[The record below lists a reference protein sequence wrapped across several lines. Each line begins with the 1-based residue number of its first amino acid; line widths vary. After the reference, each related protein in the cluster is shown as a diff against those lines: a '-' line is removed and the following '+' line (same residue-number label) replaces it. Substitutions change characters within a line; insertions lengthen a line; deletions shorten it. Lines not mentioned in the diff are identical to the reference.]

1 MRLYCRSNFVDMTR
15 CILLFSLFLL
25 PVAMPAQTPPVTTAY
40 LFTYF
45 TSNEREGESIRFAV
59 STDGFRYHALN
70 RNQPVLASAEISS
83 TGGVRDPHI
92 LRRQDG
98 KGFLM
103 VATDMVSALGWNS
116 NRAMVLLKS
125 DDLLHWTSR
134 VVNIQRRF
142 PGQDSLLR
150 VWAPQTIFDARAGR
164 YMIYWSMKHG
174 MNDPDKIYYAYAND
188 DFTDLATEPRQLYFP
203 PDGGACID
211 GDIVEKDGRFHL
223 FFKTEGRGAGIKV
236 AVSDRLT
243 EGYVQRDPYVQ
254 QTRDPVEGA
263 GVYRLNGSD
272 EYVLMYDV
280 YTSGRYQF
288 CRTRD
293 LEHFRVADE
302 EVSMDFHPR
311 HGTVMPVT
319 DAEVRRLVTKW
330 GYPEM
335 ALGALTATGN
345 RKINT
350 RIDTGSR
357 IIDISLRPG
366 ADPADLDPSFP
377 IIPGIRVFI
386 QGPLDPAGVTRRYRV
401 AIEGRK
407 PEVWTLWAR
416 REFNPVLEGYFADP
430 DIIYAGQTGR
440 FYLYPTSDGFSNWSG
455 TYFKTFSSADL
466 VNWRDEGVILDLT
479 RDVTWGRH
487 NAWAPC
493 ILEKKT
499 GTRYRYLFY
508 YTAAQKIGVAVAD
521 SPTGPFRD
529 IGKPLLERFPDGLKG
544 GQVIDPDVFTDP
556 VSGRD
561 FLYWGNGHMM
571 GGMLSD
577 DGLSLVDSTVKV
589 ITPDRTFREGTTVF
603 YRNGRYFFLW
613 SENDTR
619 SPDYRVRW
627 GSARTPLGPIEVPAE
642 NILLEKNTAAGI
654 YGTGHNAVLNV
665 PGTDEWYIVYHRF
678 NHPRGI
684 SMGRSAGY
692 HREVCID
699 HLNFDAEGR
708 PMRVVPT
715 LHGIPPLRFSTGVS
729 GRSN

>member
-1 MRLYCRSNFVDMTR
+1 MIRRLL
-15 CILLFSLFLL
+15 ILCCLFYARESL
-25 PVAMPAQTPPVTTAY
+25 AQPGQQTTGY

-45 TSNEREGESIRFAV
+45 TSNDREGESIRFAV
-59 STDGFRYHALN
+59 STDGFRFHALN
-70 RNQPVLASAEISS
+70 RNRPVLSSADISS

-92 LRRQDG
+92 LRRHDG
-98 KGFLM
+98 RGFLM

-116 NRAMVLLKS
+116 NRAMVLLRS
-125 DDLLHWTSR
+125 DDLVHWTSK

-150 VWAPQTIFDARAGR
+150 VWAPQTIYDARAGK

-174 MNDPDKIYYAYAND
+174 MNEPDKIYYAYANE
-188 DFTDLATEPRQLYFP
+188 DFTDLATPPRQLFFP

-243 EGYVQRDPYVQ
+243 EGYAERDPYVQ

-280 YTSGRYQF
+280 YTSGTYQF

-319 DAEVRRLVTKW
+319 DEEIRRLVKTW

-335 ALGALTATGN
+335 VLGSLTATGN

-357 IIDISLRPG
+357 IIDLSLRPG
-366 ADPADLDPSFP
+366 ADPAELHPAFPSL
-377 IIPGIRVFI
+377 PGIQVSI
-386 QGPLDPAGVTRRYRV
+386 QGPLDPAGRTRRFRV
-401 AIEGRK
+401 TVDGRK
-407 PEVWTLWAR
+407 PEVWTIWAR
-416 REFNPVLEGYFADP
+416 REFNPVLEGFYADP
-430 DIIYAGQTGR
+430 DIMYSRQTGKY
-440 FYLYPTSDGFSNWSG
+440 YLYPTSDGFSNWSG
-455 TYFKTFSSADL
+455 TFFKTFSSTDL
-466 VNWRDEGVILDLT
+466 ASWKDEGVILDLP
-479 RDVTWGRH
+479 RDVSWGKR

-499 GTRYRYLFY
+499 GDRYHYLFY
-508 YTAAQKIGVAVAD
+508 YTAAQRIGVAVAD
-521 SPTGPFRD
+521 APTGPFRD
-529 IGKPLLERFPDGLKG
+529 IGKPLLERFPEGLKG

-561 FLYWGNGHMM
+561 YLYWGNGHML
-571 GGMLSD
+571 GGMLAE
-577 DGLSLVDSTVKV
+577 DGLSLVESTVKV

-627 GSARTPLGPIEVPAE
+627 GSSASPLGPIEVPAD
-642 NILLEKNTAAGI
+642 NILLEKDTIAGI
-654 YGTGHNAVLNV
+654 YGTGHNSVLNI

-684 SMGRSAGY
+684 GMGRSAGY
-692 HREVCID
+692 HREVCFD
-699 HLNFDAEGR
+699 RLSFDAAGR
-708 PMRVVPT
+708 PQRVIPT
-715 LHGIPPLRFSTGVS
+715 LRGVPPLRV
-729 GRSN
+729 RPEDLY